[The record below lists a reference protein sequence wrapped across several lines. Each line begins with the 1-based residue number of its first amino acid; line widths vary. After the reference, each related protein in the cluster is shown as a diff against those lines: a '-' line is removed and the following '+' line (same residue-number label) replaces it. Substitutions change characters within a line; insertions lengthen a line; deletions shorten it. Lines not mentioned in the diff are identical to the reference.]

1 MTAASG
7 LFSCSHCLTG
17 ANASKI
23 GAHTGSSR
31 LFLSCANPMVGVCEH
46 ATAPMMLA
54 MSPYSC
60 VRSVEGHGLAR
71 KTRGAMFLN
80 MRHGRHL
87 TSKSYGAPHAGGARH
102 QPAALARAVRGGGC
116 RQHCARS
123 RQPLPRVFRCRALHL
138 GAR

>member
-7 LFSCSHCLTG
+7 LFSCSHCLAG

-71 KTRGAMFLN
+71 KTRGAHVPEHATWPPPHEQNLW
-80 MRHGRHL
+80 RTPRRGR
-87 TSKSYGAPHAGGARH
+87 
-102 QPAALARAVRGGGC
+102 
-116 RQHCARS
+116 
-123 RQPLPRVFRCRALHL
+123 
-138 GAR
+138 